1 MNNAGNNTGLK
12 VMRKI
17 FIVFIILANMTMA
30 YEQDLFRH
38 TNFFKDQYLR
48 NYVEYNLYDLSQ
60 NPAFFHAAYPSNYNL
75 FRIFGNKNNNG
86 HHRRFDPERTEN
98 LGLDLLWIRYLS
110 QKSII
115 ASGVEYYDSYHMN
128 VYHSLEKD
136 FYNNYFS
143 YSDTTE
149 GDIDYNGPKLWFLYH
164 HNMTDNISLGLQ
176 LNYGVERGLK
186 DIYTE
191 CQTISRDMDVTAG
204 LSIQSDSK
212 LSRAGVAYR
221 YFNRQSKYEA
231 VKKYVSA
238 MTRTWY
244 GFHLFMEEN
253 PRSLSR
259 KNSDREG
266 YEIII
271 SAEQI
276 QLAGTDFGYRVSG
289 SFGQHK
295 NNIKV
300 GAVKDLHQRAY
311 WQREG
316 WDVKSNL
323 FYINELLNIQA
334 YYTYR
339 SFSDWGEPK
348 GYDVL
353 SLEKDEMESR
363 FGALSKVKLGS
374 LIESFAGFEISKV
387 NIEYEEYTAG
397 FTYDDELKSN
407 NYIFGSNFNLNSV
420 STIYLSGNA
429 GNYETDFLWPEAGS
443 FDFRG
448 VKLGYSKQ
456 FVLGKIDL
464 GLNYTVFNPV
474 DIDRQNE
481 EFGIELFFIR

>member
-1 MNNAGNNTGLK
+1 
-12 VMRKI
+12 MRNI
-17 FIVFIILANMTMA
+17 FIVIVILANLAIA
-30 YEQDLFRH
+30 YEQDLFRQ

-60 NPAFFHAAYPSNYNL
+60 NPAFVNTAYPSNYNL
-75 FRIFGNKNNNG
+75 FRISGIKNNNG

-110 QKSII
+110 QKSMIV
-115 ASGVEYYDSYHMN
+115 SGVKYYDSYHRN
-128 VYHSLEKD
+128 VYRSLEKD

-149 GDIDYNGPKLWFLYH
+149 GDVSYSGPKLWFLYH
-164 HNMTDNISLGLQ
+164 HNTTDNISLGLQ
-176 LNYGVERGLK
+176 INYGVERGLK

-212 LSRAGVAYR
+212 LSRIGMAFR

-244 GFHLFMEEN
+244 GYHLYLAED

-266 YEIII
+266 YELII
-271 SAEQI
+271 SAEQKQI
-276 QLAGTDFGYRVSG
+276 AGTGFGYRVSG

-334 YYTYR
+334 YFTYR
-339 SFSDWGEPK
+339 SLVDWGEPK

-353 SLEKDEMESR
+353 TLEKDESENR
-363 FGALSKVKLGS
+363 FGALGKIKLGTI
-374 LIESFAGFEISKV
+374 IEPYAGFEISKG
-387 NIEYEEYTAG
+387 NIEYEEYTAA
-397 FTYDDELKSN
+397 FIYDDELNSN
-407 NYIFGSNFNLNSV
+407 SYIFGSNFNVNQV
-420 STIYLSGNA
+420 STFYFSGNI
-429 GNYETDFLWPEAGS
+429 GVYETDFLWPETGS

-448 VKLGYSKQ
+448 AKLGYSKQ
-456 FVLGKIDL
+456 FVFGRIDI
-464 GLNYTVFNPV
+464 GLNYTVFNPADV
-474 DIDRQNE
+474 DRQNE
-481 EFGIELFFIR
+481 KFGIDVFFIR